1 MTDGVARIA
10 FLAPLTGPEA
20 VVGVPM
26 RQAVALAIQHA
37 VERQAL
43 SCGVELLALDDE
55 ASPLRARELARRVV
69 DDEQVVGVV
78 GHKNSGPSSE
88 AGDVYASAGL
98 AQISQSSTNSA
109 LAEQGWQ
116 TFFRVCADNDAQA
129 RAAAQFALD
138 ELKVQ
143 RVAAVHDQTEYGRP
157 LAETFVSSIRQAGG
171 EVVTVEAVE
180 LGQRAFGEVVGRLSA
195 AGCELIYFGL
205 TEIEASFLTRELR
218 AAGVT
223 ALLLGADGSRQ
234 SPYPRL
240 TGPAAEGVYGTY
252 AGVDPGSSA
261 EGRAFLRS
269 YEERFGECPI
279 FGAEAYDA
287 AQVLLEALRHAGKP
301 DRSAVL
307 AGVRELEGLAGA
319 TGTISFEPS
328 GNRRDAKVTIWQVQD
343 GTMTL
348 VA

>member
-1 MTDGVARIA
+1 
-10 FLAPLTGPEA
+10 
-20 VVGVPM
+20 M
-26 RQAVALAIQHA
+26 RQAVELAIGEA
-37 VERQAL
+37 TAL
-43 SCGVELLALDDE
+43 GGFAFGVELLALDDE
-55 ASPLRARELARRVV
+55 ASPVKAQELARHVV
-69 DDEQVVGVV
+69 DDGQVVGVV
-78 GHKNSGPSSE
+78 GHKNSGPSSA
-88 AGDVYASAGL
+88 AGHIYASAGL
-98 AQISQSSTNSA
+98 VQITQSSTNSD
-109 LAEQGWQ
+109 LAQWGWQ

-129 RAAAQFALD
+129 RAAAHYVLD
-138 ELKVQ
+138 TLAVQ

-157 LAETFVSSIRQAGG
+157 LAETFVSTIGQGGG

-180 LGQRAFGEVVGRLSA
+180 LGQRVFDETVKRLGGE
-195 AGCELIYFGL
+195 GCDLVYLGL
-205 TEIEASFLTRELR
+205 TEIEASYLTRELR
-218 AAGVT
+218 AAGVK

-261 EGRAFLRS
+261 EGQAFLRA
-269 YEERFGECPI
+269 YKERFGECPI

-287 AQVLLEALRHAGKP
+287 AQVLLEALHRAGKP

-307 AGVRELEGLAGA
+307 AQVRGMEGLVGA
-319 TGTISFEPS
+319 TGRISFEPN

-343 GTMTL
+343 GHMTL